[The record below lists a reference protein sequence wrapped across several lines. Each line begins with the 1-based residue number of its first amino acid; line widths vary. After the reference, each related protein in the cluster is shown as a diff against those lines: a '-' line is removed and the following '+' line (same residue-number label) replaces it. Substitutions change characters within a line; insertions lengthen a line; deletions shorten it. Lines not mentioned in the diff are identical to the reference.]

1 MSANG
6 NTTSRRDGSRRDGVL
21 TPDAVLTP
29 DDADEGWRLRHLLRG
44 ARDVDTII
52 PALARAAE
60 ANFDAGRALEGISL
74 KLSQIG
80 TDTARAVSDTVEL
93 KRHLKAITDREQ
105 VLRRELDE
113 IKLQLARAPA
123 VETASQRLALP
134 LVKRRKPRK
143 TKKTKKTKSGRRQ

>member
-6 NTTSRRDGSRRDGVL
+6 N
-21 TPDAVLTP
+21 LTP

-74 KLSQIG
+74 KLTQIG

-105 VLRRELDE
+105 VLRAELDE
-113 IKLQLARAPA
+113 IKARLPPPKKLKRQLKR
-123 VETASQRLALP
+123 SKSKQR
-134 LVKRRKPRK
+134 KR
-143 TKKTKKTKSGRRQ
+143 

>member
-1 MSANG
+1 MSDN
-6 NTTSRRDGSRRDGVL
+6 SRRAPAVETASQRL
-21 TPDAVLTP
+21 AVLTP

-74 KLSQIG
+74 KLTQIG

-113 IKLQLARAPA
+113 IKARLP
-123 VETASQRLALP
+123 RLAPKKLRRQ
-134 LVKRRKPRK
+134 LKR
-143 TKKTKKTKSGRRQ
+143 TKSKQRKR